1 MTVAECPKIF
11 DVQCIWGKIF
21 VSLGKAFV
29 FKYLQTIFHLVF
41 KWNIMESVT
50 RNYTKIYLDAAL
62 WTKRSLPSL
71 TRPTQKSLN
80 QLLAF
85 LNLYEHT
92 KNQYATEANF
102 RVSWLD
108 WPYPFLTSPT
118 QKNFDQLLIF
128 VNLYQHAKNQFIP
141 SVHSSDKVNFKVP
154 SHDWPH
160 PFLTMP
166 TPETFKLIF
175 TKLYQYAK
183 NKLIPSFNSILDSSD
198 QIGHINML
206 KMRLFH

>member
-1 MTVAECPKIF
+1 MA
-11 DVQCIWGKIF
+11 
-21 VSLGKAFV
+21 
-29 FKYLQTIFHLVF
+29 
-41 KWNIMESVT
+41 
-50 RNYTKIYLDAAL
+50 
-62 WTKRSLPSL
+62 
-71 TRPTQKSLN
+71 
-80 QLLAF
+80 
-85 LNLYEHT
+85 
-92 KNQYATEANF
+92 
-102 RVSWLD
+102 
-108 WPYPFLTSPT
+108 T

-141 SVHSSDKVNFKVP
+141 SAHSSDTVNFKVP

-183 NKLIPSFNSILDSSD
+183 NKLIPLFNSILDSSD